1 MTTNKENNMSDLE
14 KYSRKKNAKVP
25 MVIRS
30 ISINDRQKKFIEDN
44 DLNLSKMTRDML
56 DSAMGEGKENV
67 KKKKTR

>member
-1 MTTNKENNMSDLE
+1 MSDLE

-44 DLNLSKMTRDML
+44 DLNLSKMARDML